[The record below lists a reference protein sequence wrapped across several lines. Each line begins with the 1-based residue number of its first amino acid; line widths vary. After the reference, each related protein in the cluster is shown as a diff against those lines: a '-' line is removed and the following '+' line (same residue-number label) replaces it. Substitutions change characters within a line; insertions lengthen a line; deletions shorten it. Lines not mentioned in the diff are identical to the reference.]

1 MGTAGLDVKRLAGLL
16 ERRKVDCDL
25 IEGDSAYDHCV
36 LRLTS
41 HKLRGPVATLQYENK
56 GFEPRLV
63 GLTIE
68 DADHWDKALE
78 LRGAREDDP
87 EKIVEWLERDYL
99 KS

>member
-1 MGTAGLDVKRLAGLL
+1 MGTAGLNVKRLAGLL
-16 ERRKVDCDL
+16 ERKKVDCDL

-41 HKLRGPVATLQYENK
+41 HKLPGLVGILQYENQ
-56 GFEPRLV
+56 GSEPRLV

-68 DADHWDKALE
+68 NSDPWDKALE
-78 LRGAREDDP
+78 LRGDREDDP
-87 EKIVEWLERDYL
+87 AKIVEWLEQEFL